1 MTRIKGFAIRGVLKS
16 VKESGGSIGGLVAAL
31 PEADRAV
38 FDRPIVSSDW
48 YPYSAFVG
56 LVRAVDRSQG
66 RGDLAH
72 ARELGRQAAGRDLG
86 ATFRIISAM
95 TSLKFLLE
103 RGQVFWSKYC
113 DQGRM
118 VVDTHEPNTFRG
130 KILGFP
136 DIDEAHCALIEGW
149 LEGIGAALGAEGMK
163 TRQVACVR
171 RGDTACEFEGRWLST
186 RGRLR

>member
-16 VKESGGSIGGLVAAL
+16 IKESGGSIADIIATL
-31 PEADRAV
+31 PEADRAA
-38 FDRPIVSSDW
+38 FDRPIVAFDW
-48 YPYSAFVG
+48 YPYPAFVG
-56 LVRAVDRSQG
+56 LVRAVDRAQG

-72 ARELGRQAAGRDLG
+72 ARELGRQAAGRDLS
-86 ATFRIISAM
+86 ATFRIMSAM
-95 TSLKFLLE
+95 TTLRFLLE

-118 VVDTHEPNTFRG
+118 VIDAHEGNSFRG
-130 KILGFP
+130 QIQDFP

-149 LEGIGAALGAEGMK
+149 LEGIGTALGARGMT

-171 RGDTACEFEGRWLST
+171 RGDPACEFEGRWLS
-186 RGRLR
+186 RGRLS